1 MEAIKSENY
10 KRFKI
15 EYWYDDYNED
25 PRNWDD
31 LSKMICFT
39 GNKYDLGNK
48 HSFSS
53 PEDLSEFLTD
63 NAKNIVY
70 LPIYIFDHGN
80 ITIKSSPF
88 SCQWDSGQIGYI
100 YAYKDKLIESGF
112 KDDKAMMDY
121 LESEIKTYD
130 DYIRGNCYGYSIY
143 DDDNEILD
151 SCGGFLGSFN
161 YVEKEAKNN
170 ADYYDNKLPLQL
182 TFNFQGV

>member
-1 MEAIKSENY
+1 MEAIKVDNY

-15 EYWYDDYNED
+15 EYWMDDFSDD

-31 LSKMICFT
+31 LSVMVCFT

-53 PEDLSEFLTD
+53 PEDLSEFLKD
-63 NAKNIVY
+63 NEKEIVY
-70 LPIYIFDHGN
+70 LPIYIYDHGN

-88 SCQWDSGQIGYI
+88 SCQWDGGKIGYI
-100 YAYKDKLIESGF
+100 YAYKDKLLEAGF
-112 KDDKAMMDY
+112 KDDDAMMDY

-130 DYIRGNCYGYSIY
+130 DYIQGNCYGYSIY
-143 DDDNEILD
+143 NDDNEIID
-151 SCGGFLGSFN
+151 SCGGYLGAFS

-182 TFNFQGV
+182 SLNF

>member
-1 MEAIKSENY
+1 MMEAIKSENY

-15 EYWYDDYNED
+15 EYWMDDYSDD

-31 LSKMICFT
+31 LSTMVCFT
-39 GNKYDLGNK
+39 RNYDLGNK

-63 NAKNIVY
+63 NEKNIVY
-70 LPIYIFDHGN
+70 LPIYIYDHGN

-88 SCQWDSGQIGYI
+88 SCQWDSGKIGYI
-100 YAYKDKLIESGF
+100 YAYKDKLLEAGF
-112 KDDKAMMDY
+112 KDDDAMINY

-130 DYIRGNCYGYSIY
+130 DYIQGNCYGYSISN
-143 DDDNEILD
+143 DDNEILD
-151 SCGGFLGSFN
+151 SCGGYLGAFS

-182 TFNFQGV
+182 TFNFQGA

>member
-1 MEAIKSENY
+1 MEAIKVDNY

-15 EYWYDDYNED
+15 EYWMDDFNDD

-31 LSKMICFT
+31 LSVMVCFT

-53 PEDLSEFLTD
+53 PDDLHEFLKD
-63 NAKNIVY
+63 NEKNIVY
-70 LPIYIFDHGN
+70 LPIYIYDHGS

-88 SCQWDSGQIGYI
+88 SCRWDSGKIGYI

-112 KDDKAMMDY
+112 KDEKAMMDY
-121 LESEIKTYD
+121 LESEIRVYD
-130 DYIRGNCYGYSIY
+130 DYIQGNCYGFSIY
-143 DDDNEILD
+143 DKDDELID
-151 SCGGFLGSFN
+151 SCGGYLGAFS
-161 YVEKEAKNN
+161 YVESEAKNN

-182 TFNFQGV
+182 SLNF

>member
-1 MEAIKSENY
+1 MEAIKIDNY

-15 EYWYDDYNED
+15 EYWMDDYSDD

-31 LSKMICFT
+31 LSIMVCFT
-39 GNKYDLGNK
+39 SNKYDLGNK

-53 PEDLSEFLTD
+53 PEDLSEFLKD
-63 NAKNIVY
+63 NEKNIVY
-70 LPIYIFDHGN
+70 LPIYIYDHGN

-88 SCQWDSGQIGYI
+88 SCQWDSGKIGYI
-100 YAYKDKLIESGF
+100 YAYKDKLLEAGF
-112 KDDKAMMDY
+112 KDDDAMINY

-130 DYIRGNCYGYSIY
+130 DYIQGNCYGYSIY
-143 DDDNEILD
+143 NDDNEILD
-151 SCGGFLGSFN
+151 SCGGYLGAFS

-182 TFNFQGV
+182 TFNFQGA

>member
-15 EYWYDDYNED
+15 EYWYDEFNDD

-31 LSKMICFT
+31 LSVMVCFT
-39 GNKYDLGNK
+39 SNKYDLGNK

-63 NAKNIVY
+63 NDKNIVY
-70 LPIYIFDHGN
+70 LPIYIYDHGN

-88 SCQWDSGQIGYI
+88 SCQWDSGKIGYI
-100 YAYKDKLIESGF
+100 YAYKDKLLEAGF
-112 KDDKAMMDY
+112 KDDDAMINY

-143 DDDNEILD
+143 NDDNEIID
-151 SCGGFLGSFN
+151 SCGGYLGAFS

-182 TFNFQGV
+182 SLNF